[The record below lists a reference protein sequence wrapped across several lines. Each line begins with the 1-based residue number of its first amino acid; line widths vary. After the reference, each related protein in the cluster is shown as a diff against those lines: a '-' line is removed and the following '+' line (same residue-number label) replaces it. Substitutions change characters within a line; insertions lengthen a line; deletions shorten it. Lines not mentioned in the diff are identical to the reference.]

1 MTAWSGDGQASGK
14 PDTFRVSCK
23 AIIVEDDRL
32 LAIHLRDDATEFFYL
47 PGGGQEFGE
56 TVEEALERECREEIG
71 CGVVTRELLFVRDY
85 FGWAHEFS
93 HIEGHIHQVELM
105 FLCDIRPG
113 ERPTTTQVPDAMQIG
128 YVWLPLD
135 DLLDARFYP
144 LGMREDLV
152 QAVRQNDPPPARYL
166 GAMN

>member
-1 MTAWSGDGQASGK
+1 MK
-14 PDTFRVSCK
+14 NPTFRVSCK
-23 AIIVEDDRL
+23 AIVVEDDRL
-32 LAIHLRDDATEFFYL
+32 LAIHLRDGDTDFFYL

-71 CGVVTRELLFVRDY
+71 CGVLARELLFVRDY

-105 FLCDIRPG
+105 FLCDIRFG
-113 ERPTTTQVPDAMQIG
+113 ERPTTTVVPDAMQIG
-128 YVWLPLD
+128 FTWLPLD
-135 DLLDARFYP
+135 ELPDTRFYP
-144 LGMREDLV
+144 LGMRTDLV
-152 QAVRQNDPPPARYL
+152 RAVREERPPPARYL